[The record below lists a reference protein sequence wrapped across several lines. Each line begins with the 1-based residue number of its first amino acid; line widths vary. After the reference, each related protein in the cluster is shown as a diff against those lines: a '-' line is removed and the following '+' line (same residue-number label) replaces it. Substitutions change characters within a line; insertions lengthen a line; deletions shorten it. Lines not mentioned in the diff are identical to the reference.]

1 MKQKLIHLS
10 VLSALTTL
18 TGTAVAA
25 TSVDLYGTI
34 NVAIEKRGDSSV
46 TMKSQDYQHASKL
59 GIKGR
64 EDLGNGY
71 AAIFKLE
78 AQLNPDVGSGTYGST
93 GSEFGFNRES
103 WVGLLTP
110 VGAVRFGRSTAP
122 LVNMWIGGGF
132 STGRG
137 ISEFTGGLVG
147 AGLRT
152 PHPEAA
158 SRWSNALFYDVK
170 KGGFSAGAAIT
181 TKGSQSP
188 VPTGFF
194 AGNAL
199 LDTSINNEGK
209 PDTKSAWGLYAR
221 YEGSTGLHGYKVGA
235 AYQRDNGST
244 YSSFLTSTN
253 APAESKDA
261 YALAAG
267 YSYGPVGF
275 TLGYAKTSIDN
286 SMLPISQI
294 LLDPVTE
301 EPIGTV
307 PYALRTGSSKTL
319 FAALD
324 YKITPKDKIYIS
336 YGNYKRNNDYH
347 FANVPVAPGKSLP
360 FTGSGTVEGTQYT
373 IGYEHALS
381 KRTVIYMNARKVG
394 NITNECSAKVGSTNI
409 PSISGDYIKSCG
421 LAKGRVDAV
430 LNTEKDYSYDIG
442 ISHSF

>member
-34 NVAIEKRGDSSV
+34 NVAIEKRGDSSI

-137 ISEFTGGLVG
+137 IGEFTGGLVG

-170 KGGFSAGAAIT
+170 KGGFAAGAAIT

-194 AGNAL
+194 AGSAT

-221 YEGSTGLHGYKVGA
+221 YEGSSGLHGYKVGA

-244 YSSFLTSTN
+244 YSSVLTSTN

-267 YSYGPVGF
+267 YSYGSVGF
-275 TLGYAKTSIDN
+275 TLGYAKSSIDN
-286 SMLPISQI
+286 SMLPLSQTV
-294 LLDPVTE
+294 PTATG
-301 EPIGTV
+301 GTITI

-324 YKITPKDKIYIS
+324 YKITPKDKVYIS
-336 YGNYKRNNDYH
+336 YGNYKRDNKYN
-347 FANVPVAPGKSLP
+347 FGKAPLVGLP
-360 FTGSGTVEGTQYT
+360 LTGEGSVEGTQYT

-381 KRTVIYMNARKVG
+381 KRTVIYANARKVG
-394 NITNECSAKVGSTNI
+394 NITNECSTKMNGSNLASVHPFYIGTCGQAKS
-409 PSISGDYIKSCG
+409 
-421 LAKGRVDAV
+421 RVDAV